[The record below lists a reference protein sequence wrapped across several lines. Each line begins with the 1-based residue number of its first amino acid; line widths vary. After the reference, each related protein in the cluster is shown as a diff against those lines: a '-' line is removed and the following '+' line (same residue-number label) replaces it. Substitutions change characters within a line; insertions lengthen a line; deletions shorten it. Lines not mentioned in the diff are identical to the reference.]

1 MEQVNNIEIENFANF
16 FFIGSWSIIDILLI
30 LIGLDVVSGIIKGS
44 REHSIKSSVAN
55 LGIAK
60 KVSILFVI
68 IVANIADLFFK
79 ANGVVV
85 NGTVSFY
92 LIGEAISV
100 LENCAIIGVPL
111 PDMLKKRLGILD
123 EKKLNE

>member
-111 PDMLKKRLGILD
+111 PDVLKKRLGILD
-123 EKKLNE
+123 EKN

>member
-111 PDMLKKRLGILD
+111 PDVLKKRLGILD
-123 EKKLNE
+123 DKKLSE